1 MMFCVLF
8 GPQLYVF
15 HRLWLGLKED
25 VVEPN
30 MEARIKSHYGQFEV
44 WSL

>member
-1 MMFCVLF
+1 MFCVLF
-8 GPQLYVF
+8 SPQLYDF
-15 HRLWLGLKED
+15 HCRWLGLKED

-30 MEARIKSHYGQFEV
+30 MEARVKSHYGQSEV